1 MLGEEWEV
9 RQHVWL
15 AKKQRKKTF
24 GQKGFEAAR
33 HCCENSANTIGA
45 CGEVARLVATTAGQ
59 ARFRPGN
66 LHIHAV
72 DKNQNS
78 GCQAGSSTGARCNDS
93 DNKSSNSSSQGNR
106 WMLEANAKCAR
117 WGQPWNRNPSAPAP
131 MRLSRSAL
139 TESAAKV

>member
-1 MLGEEWEV
+1 MPVSVSGTAPGLMPKIVSSVDARRGV
-9 RQHVWL
+9 RGAAACLIGQ
-15 AKKQRKKTF
+15 KTEKKTF
-24 GQKGFEAAR
+24 GQKGFEATR
-33 HCCENSANTIGA
+33 RCCENSANTIGA

-106 WMLEANAKCAR
+106 
-117 WGQPWNRNPSAPAP
+117 
-131 MRLSRSAL
+131 
-139 TESAAKV
+139 